1 MHRSASFPVDGA
13 TPAELTELAAL
24 KAQLASSL
32 HTSVRM
38 PSKKEAASEALL
50 KSPVASGL
58 KSPGGVPP
66 LGDAVP
72 GENEPPAVPAD
83 VPLAAEA
90 VFEAPVKTP
99 KSPLKSLLESA
110 FAPPTKGPVKK
121 PGVSTDKAPAGPP
134 KRSSSPLRKSASPK
148 TASHKGPVPAKEE
161 PSPSSARGTPAQTG
175 PPSPGGRS
183 TGVRKPPTPPARG
196 KPALEVDVPPRTPP
210 SGVTSLLTSPSR
222 GSPRNSPSF
231 GGSPAS
237 SPSRSPLPSWRSSPP
252 GGSSL
257 MSPTAAS
264 MGRAS
269 ASPRGRS
276 PSPTSR
282 LARTRSALESPPPV
296 QRTPVRTNSL
306 PSKLEAVK
314 SLVKGKRASSPT
326 PPVRSVS
333 DPLRSKSR
341 PGVSKKEPVKKMG
354 LERAPPG
361 EGGVASAGLNEDLID
376 LDESSSLVPSDVAAS
391 ESAPSETTARDEDEL
406 SLPQS
411 EEGGRAADKK
421 LEIGG
426 EKGQP
431 SAAGEESGEAEV
443 KAAVNGAVEA
453 AVKAVEAVQ
462 DSALEGD
469 ARKEGEDS
477 ETVDPEAEGS
487 LVAESSVEVAA
498 LDEAATRKSQ
508 EIGRGAPSEF
518 GAAQTVGLEHA
529 HVSENGGPTLGPAPE
544 QAAPSKDSGG
554 KESTLA
560 GTDGVSN
567 AVSDAPRARAE
578 EEEKERR
585 RAEVASLLAAVKE
598 REEIEYI
605 ARLVRRAQRE
615 QAQTQTQTQTPE
627 PPGPDDPP
635 SVTSSIDSLASIGP
649 VVEKVAEVSG
659 WERIMRTAPLE
670 EEERA
675 AGLSGWSR
683 ILGASDG
690 GGEAVWAEK
699 GSGEGKHTEA
709 PLAMGMPIEAGT
721 SGGVR
726 KEVTLE
732 PLEGGSR
739 GSSGSW
745 IQSMEG
751 KEDEEPKAVQSDAVA
766 SVSVAESSPSGA
778 SQVEG
783 GASIQ
788 AEVRKSP
795 LLVHVE
801 RFWVLCS
808 CKGPFAGRPE
818 VPSKGTAGSFADGF
832 QWHSLDGGRPVFVPL
847 HSSIAPRDACFCP

>member
-32 HTSVRM
+32 HTSVRL

-58 KSPGGVPP
+58 KSPGGVLP
-66 LGDAVP
+66 LDLKGRDAVS

-90 VFEAPVKTP
+90 VFEAPMKTP

-110 FAPPTKGPVKK
+110 FAPSTKGPMKK

-148 TASHKGPVPAKEE
+148 TASPKGPVPAKEE
-161 PSPSSARGTPAQTG
+161 PSPSSARGTLAQTG

-210 SGVTSLLTSPSR
+210 SGVTSILASPNR

-237 SPSRSPLPSWRSSPP
+237 SPSRSPLRSWRSGPP

-282 LARTRSALESPPPV
+282 LARTRSAVESPSPG

-314 SLVKGKRASSPT
+314 SLVKGKRAASPT

-354 LERAPPG
+354 LERAPG
-361 EGGVASAGLNEDLID
+361 EVASAGLNEDLID
-376 LDESSSLVPSDVAAS
+376 LEESSSLVPSDVAAS
-391 ESAPSETTARDEDEL
+391 ESAPSETTGRDEDE
-406 SLPQS
+406 SQF
-411 EEGGRAADKK
+411 EEVGRAAEKT
-421 LEIGG
+421 LEIDG
-426 EKGQP
+426 EKDQL
-431 SAAGEESGEAEV
+431 SAAGHESGEAEV
-443 KAAVNGAVEA
+443 KAAVSGAVKA
-453 AVKAVEAVQ
+453 AVKAVEVVQ

-469 ARKEGEDS
+469 ARKEGGDS
-477 ETVDPEAEGS
+477 ETVDTEAKGS
-487 LVAESSVEVAA
+487 VVVESSLDVAA
-498 LDEAATRKSQ
+498 LSEAATRKSQ
-508 EIGRGAPSEF
+508 ETGWGAPSEL
-518 GAAQTVGLEHA
+518 GAAQTAGLEQA
-529 HVSENGGPTLGPAPE
+529 HVSESGSPNLGPAPE

-554 KESTLA
+554 KELTLA
-560 GTDGVSN
+560 RTDGVSDT
-567 AVSDAPRARAE
+567 VSDRVLDAQRARAE

-615 QAQTQTQTQTPE
+615 QAQAHTPE
-627 PPGPDDPP
+627 PPGPEDPP

-649 VVEKVAEVSG
+649 VVEKVPEVSG

-675 AGLSGWSR
+675 GGLSGWSR
-683 ILGASDG
+683 ILGASEG
-690 GGEAVWAEK
+690 GGEAVWADK
-699 GSGEGKHTEA
+699 GLEVSGEGERTEA
-709 PLAMGMPIEAGT
+709 PLGMPTEVGT

-739 GSSGSW
+739 GSGGLR

-751 KEDEEPKAVQSDAVA
+751 KEEEDPKAIQSDAV
-766 SVSVAESSPSGA
+766 VSLSAAEPSSSGA
-778 SQVEG
+778 GQVEG
-783 GASIQ
+783 GSSVQ
-788 AEVRKSP
+788 EEVRKSRYI
-795 LLVHVE
+795 LQ
-801 RFWVLCS
+801 S
-808 CKGPFAGRPE
+808 T
-818 VPSKGTAGSFADGF
+818 SKDSGCFGVARA
-832 QWHSLDGGRPVFVPL
+832 
-847 HSSIAPRDACFCP
+847 HSSAA